1 MEIAWFDVDVYKL
14 LFRLVINI
22 IFVTLIARGIY
33 YPNNNNKDYLFSY
46 YIIGFVTFFLCFS
59 LKKLDIDTGMGLGL
73 FAIFGIIRYRTNTIA
88 IKEMTYVFA
97 VIGLSV
103 INALAANKISIT
115 ELLITNIFL
124 ATLMGIFEYA
134 WLAKHQTHQ
143 TTIVVPLKNVES
155 LQIKDLE
162 QQLKETTD
170 LDISY
175 ITIEKINY
183 SNKSVQVHV
192 FYLKK

>member
-1 MEIAWFDVDVYKL
+1 MEITWFDVDVYKL
-14 LFRLVINI
+14 LFRLSINI
-22 IFVTLIARGIY
+22 FFVTLIARVIY
-33 YPNNNNKDYLFSY
+33 YPNNNNKDYIFSY

-73 FAIFGIIRYRTNTIA
+73 FAIFGIIRYRTSTIA

-103 INALAANKISIT
+103 INALAANKISIA

-124 ATLMGIFEYA
+124 VILMGIFEYS
-134 WLAKHQTHQ
+134 WLVKHQTHQ
-143 TTIVVPLKNVES
+143 TTIIVSLKDVQS
-155 LQIKDLE
+155 LQIKELQ
-162 QQLKETTD
+162 QQLEETTN
-170 LDISY
+170 LNISY

-183 SNKSVQVHV
+183 TNKSVQVNV
-192 FYLKK
+192 FYLKT